1 MPELSAVDSLGM
13 ARAAASL
20 PEQVSAAVNEARAA
34 ELPDVVPEGVAV
46 LGMGGSGI
54 AGDVLAA
61 LAAPMMVVPCVVVKG
76 YDLPLCVGRNWLVL
90 AVSYSGETEEV
101 LATAQEALERGAAVV
116 AVTAGGSLAALVAGS
131 GGSVV
136 GAPGNVP
143 VPRAAF
149 GALAVPPLVV
159 VDRLGL
165 VPEDAFDFGA
175 AAAQAARR
183 REQCKVGDGGPAG
196 ALAVAVGDLT
206 PVFYGGGSV
215 AAAAAYRAKCDVN
228 ENVKRPAYAHAYP
241 ELGHNEICSWDE
253 GGGRA
258 LVRLTTGLEHP
269 QVARGLS
276 LVAAIAEEGGATV
289 TEVTAEGEGGLARL
303 LDLVTVTQWASL
315 HLAAATGV
323 DPGPIAAIS
332 RLKEALGQP

>member
-136 GAPGNVP
+136 GAI
-143 VPRAAF
+143 
-149 GALAVPPLVV
+149 AVAGGT
-159 VDRLGL
+159 D
-165 VPEDAFDFGA
+165 EQDQKCA
-175 AAAQAARR
+175 AAA
-183 REQCKVGDGGPAG
+183 
-196 ALAVAVGDLT
+196 LATYV
-206 PVFYGGGSV
+206 
-215 AAAAAYRAKCDVN
+215 
-228 ENVKRPAYAHAYP
+228 
-241 ELGHNEICSWDE
+241 
-253 GGGRA
+253 
-258 LVRLTTGLEHP
+258 
-269 QVARGLS
+269 
-276 LVAAIAEEGGATV
+276 
-289 TEVTAEGEGGLARL
+289 
-303 LDLVTVTQWASL
+303 
-315 HLAAATGV
+315 
-323 DPGPIAAIS
+323 
-332 RLKEALGQP
+332 